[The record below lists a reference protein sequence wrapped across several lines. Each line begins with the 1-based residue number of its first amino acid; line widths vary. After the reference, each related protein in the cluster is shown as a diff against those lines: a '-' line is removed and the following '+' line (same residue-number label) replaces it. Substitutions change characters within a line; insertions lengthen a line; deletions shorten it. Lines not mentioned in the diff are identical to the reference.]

1 MRESSKLRGKMKS
14 LNETSLSNNNLY
26 NTKSLEYPNSFN
38 NVLNFSSDNN
48 NSLSIRNLGNKKS
61 RIKLKYMKNK
71 INNIKHLNSKQVNF
85 KS

>member
-38 NVLNFSSDNN
+38 NELNFSSDNN
-48 NSLSIRNLGNKKS
+48 NSLSLRNLGNKKS